1 MTPLPALVLVA
12 CSALLAHIIAST
24 SVAAAH
30 AELRLPPMLRLVL
43 TDRVKRRTGRWRWAD
58 IPVAL
63 AIIIPTQLVM
73 VEAIVHSSRVS
84 GDIGAVIGAV
94 ELLLA
99 AGWTGLLWRE
109 VRRSRR
115 AHPS

>member
-1 MTPLPALVLVA
+1 MTSIPGLVLVA
-12 CSALLAHIIAST
+12 CSAFLVHIVGTT

-30 AELRLPPMLRLVL
+30 AELRLPPVLRLVL
-43 TDRVKRRTGRWRWAD
+43 AGRVKRRTGRWRWAD

-63 AIIIPTQLVM
+63 AILIPTQLLM

-99 AGWTGLLWRE
+99 AGWTGLLWRH
-109 VRRSRR
+109 VRRSRQ
-115 AHPS
+115 P

>member
-1 MTPLPALVLVA
+1 M
-12 CSALLAHIIAST
+12 
-24 SVAAAH
+24 
-30 AELRLPPMLRLVL
+30 RF
-43 TDRVKRRTGRWRWAD
+43 RRPEDARSSCGEARIRQGWRWAD
-58 IPVAL
+58 IPLGL
-63 AIIIPTQLVM
+63 AFIVPTQLVM

-99 AGWTGLLWRE
+99 LAWTGLLWRE